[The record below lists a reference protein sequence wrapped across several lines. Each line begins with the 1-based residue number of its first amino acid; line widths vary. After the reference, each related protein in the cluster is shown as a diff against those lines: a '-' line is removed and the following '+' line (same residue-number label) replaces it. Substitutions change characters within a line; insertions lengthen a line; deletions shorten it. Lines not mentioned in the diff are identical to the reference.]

1 MQQAIIHFADGY
13 KLKIQENQILVGIHK
28 QKVDEHG
35 IVTAGQNKIYEV
47 CSSVHDGLT
56 PSILEIIFTSDFFH
70 DADNIKNVFNTKLI
84 TRIEN
89 L

>member
-1 MQQAIIHFADGY
+1 MQKAIIHFADGY
-13 KLKIQENQILVGIHK
+13 KLKIQENQILVGIYK
-28 QKVDEHG
+28 QPADENG
-35 IVTAGQNKIYEV
+35 VVTAGQNKIYEV
-47 CSSVHDGLT
+47 YPSTHDGLT